1 MTQQNTAILPHL
13 YHISCLTCTCCF
25 IYLLTCSVDYDG
37 AFEDGCRIVSR
48 PLHTI
53 ALGGSLEIGR
63 LLIQANCDR
72 TVIDG
77 MNYNCPAHN
86 GSSFSRTPLN
96 LAIHM
101 SRFAFVRILLDA
113 DFDGSRE
120 APILSFEGDTAESKQ
135 VESLLQELK
144 RRPCTLQ
151 SLARAAVRCCL
162 RGGKS
167 RQRIAALELP
177 RTVKDDL
184 MFKNILRFL

>member
-1 MTQQNTAILPHL
+1 MAVYIVV
-13 YHISCLTCTCCF
+13 
-25 IYLLTCSVDYDG
+25 LLTCSADYDG

-48 PLHTI
+48 PLHKI

-72 TVIDG
+72 TAADG
-77 MNYNCPAHN
+77 MNNNCPAHN
-86 GSSFSRTPLN
+86 GSTFPRTPLN
-96 LAIHM
+96 LAIHK
-101 SRFAFVRILLDA
+101 SRFAFVKMLLKA

-120 APILSFEGDTAESKQ
+120 SPILPFEEDTAESKK
-135 VESLLQELK
+135 VEGLLQDLK

-151 SLARAAVRCCL
+151 SLARSAVRCCL

-167 RQRIAALELP
+167 RQRIAVLELP

-184 MFKNILRFL
+184 MFKNSF